1 MVYSNGVQNYDAT
14 FMVKAPGVVTGRSGT
29 IGNVHFVDQDFWP
42 HNTTLWVTDFKGND
56 PKFVFYFLTS
66 VGLERF
72 GTGSGV
78 PTLNRNDVHEYRVT
92 VLSSLAEQ
100 TAIAEVLAEM
110 DAELAALAQ
119 RRTKTRAL
127 KQAMMQEL
135 LTGKTRLASKGIV
148 PGTF

>member
-1 MVYSNGVQNYDAT
+1 M
-14 FMVKAPGVVTGRSGT
+14 
-29 IGNVHFVDQDFWP
+29 
-42 HNTTLWVTDFKGND
+42 TDFKGND

-135 LTGKTRLASKGIV
+135 LTGKTRLVSKGIV